1 MMMTMSRVCHF
12 NKTAQLKLDET
23 FIEETDNTEDV
34 NDNSDDSEM
43 DMSTQV

>member
-12 NKTAQLKLDET
+12 NKTAQSKLDET
-23 FIEETDNTEDV
+23 FSEETGNTEDA
-34 NDNSDDSEM
+34 NDDSDKM

>member
-12 NKTAQLKLDET
+12 NKTTQSKLDET
-23 FIEETDNTEDV
+23 FTEETDNTEDA
-34 NDNSDDSEM
+34 NDDSDEM